1 MKLDAKLRRLLKQAG
16 YDKPGKVSVETKR
29 ERGTKI
35 VDGKHLIDIKP
46 KDYYC
51 PACEK
56 HIGLF
61 RLRRRVYVIFCPRCN
76 ETITL
81 KGECT

>member
-1 MKLDAKLRRLLKQAG
+1 MKLDAKLRRLLKDAG
-16 YDKPGKVSVETKR
+16 YDKPGKITVDKP
-29 ERGTKI
+29 RGNKTA
-35 VDGKHLIDIKP
+35 DGKHLLNMTP

-56 HIGLF
+56 HLGLF
-61 RLRRRVYVIFCPRCN
+61 RLSRRVYVIFCPRCN

-81 KGECT
+81 KGEGT